1 MPDADPVPRL
11 LRICLDLNVWVAD
24 FLATRRGRRGGSGPW
39 LVDAVRAGHSPAGP
53 LQLVVSLGML
63 ERLGLVL
70 VSVFGVE
77 AAVAETALRAIAG
90 IASLGPAGD
99 HPFAVVGGGIYP
111 IRDEEDRHVLETAV
125 AGESD
130 VLATA
135 NLADFAMDDIEWVGD
150 GSRIRIYAPPGRPK
164 LVIAHPDHVAAWLRS
179 GRFPSTDIA
188 RGSIL

>member
-1 MPDADPVPRL
+1 
-11 LRICLDLNVWVAD
+11 
-24 FLATRRGRRGGSGPW
+24 
-39 LVDAVRAGHSPAGP
+39 
-53 LQLVVSLGML
+53 
-63 ERLGLVL
+63 
-70 VSVFGVE
+70 
-77 AAVAETALRAIAG
+77 
-90 IASLGPAGD
+90 
-99 HPFAVVGGGIYP
+99 
-111 IRDEEDRHVLETAV
+111 V

-179 GRFPSTDIA
+179 GRVPSTDIA